1 MGFKGVVK
9 MKEINNLKAQKEEL
23 KLKLKTTTNYEER
36 RELERKIGLLS
47 SKISFLKNKKEITTP
62 LTKK

>member
-1 MGFKGVVK
+1 
-9 MKEINNLKAQKEEL
+9 MKEINNLKAQKEELKL

-47 SKISFLKNKKEITTP
+47 SKISFLKNKKEDTTP